1 MDENKPPSATSP
13 DPEEWVSLGEPANE
27 PEAAIVAGFLVA
39 EGIPARVDDRSFHQ
53 APAPDNED
61 FKEIAILVPRSR
73 EAEARAL
80 IASRQK
86 AFEEGLASPEAVLT
100 DEGPAEIEETASTE
114 PEPEPAKG
122 EGS

>member
-27 PEAAIVAGFLVA
+27 SEAAIVAGFLVA

-61 FKEIAILVPRSR
+61 FKEIAILVPKSR
-73 EAEARAL
+73 EDEARAL

-86 AFEEGLASPEAVLT
+86 AFEAGAGGPESVLT
-100 DEGPAEIEETASTE
+100 DEGPAEIEESASTE
-114 PEPEPAKG
+114 PEPTRG